1 MIRFNLSLT
10 AAATVLVL
18 LIASSASHAEVEY
31 NAIPDEEQIERDTIN
46 AAENVTDEADSL
58 ATSISFAFDYL
69 TTFIS
74 EAHPPDYL
82 THAEL
87 KATTDRINGVR
98 SILLVGTDGNV
109 RHDAFSFPPPQIN
122 VAERQYFQ
130 NALAASGLV
139 FGEGVIGRTS
149 GVPFIPIS
157 TYKTALNGVLT
168 AIVDPRKLR
177 DSLDWC
183 RGTSASCGGA
193 ITTAD
198 GKIVTASP
206 AKAPIHEEV
215 SRILVSK
222 TERSGTFV
230 YERPNF
236 RMLVAFRKSERF
248 PITVWASQTLTA
260 DGMPA
265 TQ

>member
-1 MIRFNLSLT
+1 M
-10 AAATVLVL
+10 AAAILLLVSPTL
-18 LIASSASHAEVEY
+18 ALGETAYEEVADRER
-31 NAIPDEEQIERDTIN
+31 IERDTAE
-46 AAENVTDEADSL
+46 AAQSALDEAESL

-69 TTFIS
+69 TTFVS

-87 KATTDRINGVR
+87 KATTDRLDGVR
-98 SILLVGTDGNV
+98 SILVVSEDGAI
-109 RHDAFSFPPPQIN
+109 RHDAFSFPAPKIN

-130 NALAASGLV
+130 QAMLNPGLV
-139 FGEGVIGRTS
+139 VGERVVGRTS
-149 GVPFIPIS
+149 GVPFIPVSI
-157 TYKTALNGVLT
+157 YKPALNGVLT

-183 RGTSASCGGA
+183 RNISASCGGA
-193 ITTAD
+193 IVNTD
-198 GKIVTASP
+198 GAIVTASP
-206 AKAPIHEEV
+206 ARAPIHKEV
-215 SRILVSK
+215 SKILVSK
-222 TERSGTFV
+222 PEWQGTFI

-248 PITVWASQTLTA
+248 PIIVWASQTLTSN
-260 DGMPA
+260 GMLA